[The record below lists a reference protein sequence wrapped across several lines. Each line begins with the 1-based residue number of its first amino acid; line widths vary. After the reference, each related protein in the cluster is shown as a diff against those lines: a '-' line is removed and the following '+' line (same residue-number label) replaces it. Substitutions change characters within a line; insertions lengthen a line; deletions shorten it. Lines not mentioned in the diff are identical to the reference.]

1 MSKIQVMIYATFI
14 FLEVLGVASLM
25 EIYKKTIRKDKA
37 KKPEIYIVAEI
48 LTILCIVVLKGLKI
62 FKPILGLIGAPLW
75 ADYVLYNIGIYIFQ
89 MQADMKIIKKLIKSC
104 ASEFLKSKG
113 FTTEQINDIFG
124 AIEKKE
130 N

>member
-1 MSKIQVMIYATFI
+1 MSKVQVVIYAAFV
-14 FLEVLGVASLM
+14 FLEIFGIAALM
-25 EIYKKTIRKDKA
+25 EVYKKTIRKDKA
-37 KKPEIYIVAEI
+37 KKVEIYLVAEVLVALSVLI
-48 LTILCIVVLKGLKI
+48 LEVLNI
-62 FKPILGLIGAPLW
+62 FQPILGLIGAPLW

-89 MQADMKIIKKLIKSC
+89 MQADMKVIKKLIKSC

>member
-1 MSKIQVMIYATFI
+1 MSKIQVMIYAAFV
-14 FLEVLGVASLM
+14 FLEIFGIAALM
-25 EIYKKTIRKDKA
+25 EVYKKTIRKDKA
-37 KKPEIYIVAEI
+37 KKVEIYIVAEI
-48 LTILCIVVLKGLKI
+48 LTVLCIVILKALNI

-75 ADYVLYNIGIYIFQ
+75 ADYILYNIGIYFFQ

-113 FTTEQINDIFG
+113 FTTEQINDIFE
-124 AIEKKE
+124 AIEKKS

>member
-1 MSKIQVMIYATFI
+1 MSKVQVMIYAAFV
-14 FLEVLGVASLM
+14 FLEIFGIAALM
-25 EIYKKTIRKDKA
+25 EVYKKTIRNDKA
-37 KKPEIYIVAEI
+37 KKVEIYLVAEVLVALSVLI
-48 LTILCIVVLKGLKI
+48 LKVLNI
-62 FKPILGLIGAPLW
+62 FQPILGLIGAPLW

-89 MQADMKIIKKLIKSC
+89 MQADMKVIKKLIKSC